1 MNQQA
6 LEDDDE
12 IQGLKRKLAIMKQM
26 PQPESKDEMIG
37 FLIKRLQAAE
47 EAIETCESV
56 IAHERQYRK
65 HMSQEIKMKNQELR
79 EVIEQ
84 EKTALSQKIQT

>member
-1 MNQQA
+1 
-6 LEDDDE
+6 
-12 IQGLKRKLAIMKQM
+12 MKQM

-56 IAHERQYRK
+56 IGHERQYRK
-65 HMSQEIKMKNQELR
+65 QMSQEMKLKN
-79 EVIEQ
+79 
-84 EKTALSQKIQT
+84 